1 MKKII
6 LYLLLS
12 SSIFANSNLEWQDDK
27 ASFVLTFDDAVSY
40 CQDLT
45 LDGNSDWRLPNL
57 SELTE
62 LSQRMSYKES
72 AKSYYFW
79 SSTVNKSFNISAWF
93 VSLSDDY
100 QHFSIKTKKL
110 HVICVR
116 GSAKKMLYPT
126 CKNSTLKKEV
136 NL

>member
-12 SSIFANSNLEWQDDK
+12 SSIFANSNLEWQEDK

-45 LDGNSDWRLPNL
+45 LDGNNDWRLPNL

-62 LSQRMSYKES
+62 LSQKMSYE
-72 AKSYYFW
+72 KSDKPYYFW
-79 SSTVNKSFNISAWF
+79 SSTVNKSFNIAAWF

-110 HVICVR
+110 HVRCVR